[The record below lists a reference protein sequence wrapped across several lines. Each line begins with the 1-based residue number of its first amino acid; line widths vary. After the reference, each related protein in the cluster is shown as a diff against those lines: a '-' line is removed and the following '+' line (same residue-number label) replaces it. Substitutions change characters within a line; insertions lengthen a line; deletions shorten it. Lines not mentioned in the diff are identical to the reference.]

1 MNKEAINKV
10 SIAENVKQILAE
22 LPEGVRLVAAA
33 KTRTPQE
40 ILEAVEAGIKIVGEN
55 YVQEAETAFQAIGNR
70 VEWHLIGHLQRNK
83 VKRAVELF
91 DMIETVDSL
100 EIASEID
107 KRCGQIGKVMPVL
120 VEINSGREAQK
131 AGVMPE
137 DAIELIK
144 AIADFKNIRVEG
156 LMTMGTATGDTDEL
170 RANFRETKRLF
181 EQIKQI
187 HLPNVDMKYLSM
199 GMTDSYKIAL
209 EEGANISQR
218 ISGRGGK
225 MKQGIPARRNEA
237 WLTSAGGF
245 GVGSS
250 SISARLSFIA
260 EVRRNNSK
268 SYADIAVHQT

>member
-1 MNKEAINKV
+1 VNKEAVNKLN
-10 SIAENVKQILAE
+10 ITENVKQILAE

-55 YVQEAETAFQAIGNR
+55 YVQEAEAAFEAICNR

-83 VKRAVELF
+83 VKRAIEFF

-144 AIADFKNIRVEG
+144 AIADLKNIQVEG
-156 LMTMGTATGDTDEL
+156 LMTMGTAMGDAEKL
-170 RANFRETKRLF
+170 QVNFRETKRLF
-181 EQIKQI
+181 DQIKQV
-187 HLPNVDMKYLSM
+187 HLPTLK
-199 GMTDSYKIAL
+199 
-209 EEGANISQR
+209 
-218 ISGRGGK
+218 
-225 MKQGIPARRNEA
+225 
-237 WLTSAGGF
+237 
-245 GVGSS
+245 
-250 SISARLSFIA
+250 
-260 EVRRNNSK
+260 
-268 SYADIAVHQT
+268 

>member
-1 MNKEAINKV
+1 MNEEAVNKLN
-10 SIAENVKQILAE
+10 ITENVKQILAE
-22 LPEGVRLVAAA
+22 LPEGVRLLAAV

-40 ILEAVEAGIKIVGEN
+40 ILKAVAAGIKIVGEN
-55 YVQEAETAFQAIGNR
+55 YVQEAENAYQAIGNR

-120 VEINSGREAQK
+120 MEINSAREAQK

-144 AIADFKNIRVEG
+144 AIANLKNIRVEG
-156 LMTMGTATGDTDEL
+156 LMTMGAATGEATEL
-170 RANFRETKRLF
+170 RTNFHETKKLF
-181 EQIKQI
+181 EQLKQI
-187 HLPNVDMKYLSM
+187 HLSNVEMKYLSM

-209 EEGANISQR
+209 EEGTNIVR
-218 ISGRGGK
+218 IGGRIFG
-225 MKQGIPARRNEA
+225 ARE
-237 WLTSAGGF
+237 
-245 GVGSS
+245 
-250 SISARLSFIA
+250 
-260 EVRRNNSK
+260 
-268 SYADIAVHQT
+268 